1 MWAPSRPDH
10 TPPPLSDDE
19 EWARLEPV
27 LQPLV
32 PHYPGRISV
41 DSYHP
46 ATIEKA
52 LRLGDILVNDVTG
65 FQDPAMIRL
74 AVEWEPRIIISHLPA
89 PDPQTAHQQEP
100 IDSAEQMRADL
111 LATVDELISLGMSP
125 QQIILDPGI
134 GFGKTIELNWELL
147 RFAELVPEYPVLIGH
162 SRKRFLGED
171 RMETEPNLA
180 AAQIAIESGAAYLR
194 IHDVAAHAKLAGI
207 ELGIE

>member
-1 MWAPSRPDH
+1 
-10 TPPPLSDDE
+10 
-19 EWARLEPV
+19 
-27 LQPLV
+27 
-32 PHYPGRISV
+32 
-41 DSYHP
+41 
-46 ATIEKA
+46 
-52 LRLGDILVNDVTG
+52 
-65 FQDPAMIRL
+65 MIRL

-100 IDSAEQMRADL
+100 IDSAEQVRADL

-125 QQIILDPGI
+125 QQIILGPGI